1 MDDAIA
7 PQARA
12 FRADGFVHMPGFL
25 DGPSLE
31 ALRLEVARFLVEVV
45 PNMPAAQVYR
55 DDPDDPASL
64 KQVQQ
69 LGLHDP
75 WFAGLQAR
83 GRLPRLASTL
93 LEEPAEPRNLQYF
106 DKPSPTSL
114 PTPAHQDGAYFAIM
128 PNHAVTLWIPL
139 DDVGGEQGC
148 LSYVPGSHRGGL
160 RAHGSSGVLG
170 FSRGVVGEVC
180 PEEEVP
186 QPCKAGD
193 LLAHHSLTIHR
204 AGANRSRVPNRRALG
219 LVYYG
224 ASVRVDEGG
233 ERAYQEAL
241 AARLGAAG
249 RI

>member
-7 PQARA
+7 LQATA
-12 FRADGFVHMPGFL
+12 FTVDGFVHVPGFL
-25 DGPSLE
+25 DGPSLG
-31 ALRLEVARFLVEVV
+31 ALRLEVARFLIEVV

-55 DDPDDPASL
+55 DDPEDPASL

-83 GRLPRLASTL
+83 GRLPRLASAL
-93 LEEPAEPRNLQYF
+93 LGEPAEPRNLQYF
-106 DKPSPTSL
+106 DKPPGTSL

-139 DDVGGEQGC
+139 DDVDGEQGC

-160 RAHGSSGVLG
+160 RAHCPSGVLG
-170 FSRGVVGEVC
+170 FSRWVVGGVG
-180 PEEEVP
+180 EEEAVP

-204 AGANRSRVPNRRALG
+204 AGANRSSVPSRRALG

-224 ASVRVDEGG
+224 ASVRIDEAG

-241 AARLGAAG
+241 ATRLGAEG
-249 RI
+249 RV